1 MTNNNTMVLQQAT
14 GNPSS
19 PTQIGFTFTVP
30 SNQPVSLEVEL
41 DGDTISLHITAPTN
55 VERTWSNVTT
65 HQNATK
71 FGIGAQNNN
80 RTLGDDFTF
89 TPAG

>member
-19 PTQIGFTFTVP
+19 PTQIGLTFTVP

-55 VERTWSNVTT
+55 VERTRSNVTT
-65 HQNATK
+65 HQNATTS
-71 FGIGAQNNN
+71 GIGAQTNN
-80 RTLGDDFTF
+80 RTLGDGFTF